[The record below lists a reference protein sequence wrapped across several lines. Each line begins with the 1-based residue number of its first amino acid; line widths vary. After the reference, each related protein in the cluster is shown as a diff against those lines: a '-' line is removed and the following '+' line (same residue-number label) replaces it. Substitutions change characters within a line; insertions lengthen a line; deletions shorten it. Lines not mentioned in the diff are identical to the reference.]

1 MPAKPTTIDEYLAA
15 LGPEQRAALEKL
27 RKVIRSVVPKAE
39 EYIGY
44 GLAAFRLDG
53 QPVAGMGAGASHC
66 AYYPMSG
73 SVVATLKDELQNYE
87 TSKGAVRFS
96 AKKPLPAALV
106 RKLIQAR
113 IAEIGVPATPARTR
127 SRSSAK

>member
-1 MPAKPTTIDEYLAA
+1 MYSSAFGTTDRITLRSFSSAA
-15 LGPEQRAALEKL
+15 RCSGPSAA
-27 RKVIRSVVPKAE
+27 RYSSMFV
-39 EYIGY
+39 GY

-53 QPVAGMGAGASHC
+53 QPVAGMGAAANHC

>member
-1 MPAKPTTIDEYLAA
+1 
-15 LGPEQRAALEKL
+15 
-27 RKVIRSVVPKAE
+27 
-39 EYIGY
+39 
-44 GLAAFRLDG
+44 
-53 QPVAGMGAGASHC
+53 
-66 AYYPMSG
+66 MSG

-113 IAEIGVPATPARTR
+113 IAEIGVPAKPARTR
-127 SRSSAK
+127 SRS